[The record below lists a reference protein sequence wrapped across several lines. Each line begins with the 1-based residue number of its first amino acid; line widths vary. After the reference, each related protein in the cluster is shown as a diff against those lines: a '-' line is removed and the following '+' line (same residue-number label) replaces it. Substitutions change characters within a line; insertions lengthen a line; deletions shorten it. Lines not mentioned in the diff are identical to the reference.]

1 MFSKDLFQESKKF
14 IPGGVSSPV
23 RAFAPYPFFVKKL
36 AVQKY
41 MMLMEISILTTV
53 WLMVL

>member
-23 RAFAPYPFFVKKL
+23 RAFEPYPFF
-36 AVQKY
+36 VQKY